1 MNNNYNNPNQQVVTA
16 DMVREANQ
24 QAQMNQYQDRQRMN
38 EIIAK
43 QFPKLVKT
51 RDTDLIKNNFTI
63 AAIIMIGLGLL
74 SLLFGDIGIL
84 FLVIFGIVGL
94 IVFFVGLADVNKRKK
109 LPYIDF
115 NMVQN
120 ELYANDCIFI
130 EKAKAF
136 FTTNYIVS
144 YGVQQFVLN
153 YNDVRLMYSDI
164 HQENT
169 NANTGLIG
177 AVVANAITAA
187 MGNKDVFLGL
197 ESGVMFNFF
206 VGDKDNEI
214 MNIIY
219 QHNNNVLYGNSKE
232 NLQAYKNMKSMYK
245 QNMKAQQQMQQP
257 VQQMPQQNY
266 QQPMNNQG
274 QNNNYNNPNQF

>member
-1 MNNNYNNPNQQVVTA
+1 MNNNYNNQNQVVTA

-130 EKAKAF
+130 EQAKAF

-245 QNMKAQQQMQQP
+245 QNMKAQQQM
-257 VQQMPQQNY
+257 PQQNY

-274 QNNNYNNPNQF
+274 QNNNYNNPNNNQF

>member
-130 EKAKAF
+130 EQAKAF

-144 YGVQQFVLN
+144 YGVQYYLSTQ
-153 YNDVRLMYSDI
+153 
-164 HQENT
+164 
-169 NANTGLIG
+169 
-177 AVVANAITAA
+177 
-187 MGNKDVFLGL
+187 
-197 ESGVMFNFF
+197 
-206 VGDKDNEI
+206 
-214 MNIIY
+214 
-219 QHNNNVLYGNSKE
+219 
-232 NLQAYKNMKSMYK
+232 
-245 QNMKAQQQMQQP
+245 
-257 VQQMPQQNY
+257 
-266 QQPMNNQG
+266 
-274 QNNNYNNPNQF
+274 